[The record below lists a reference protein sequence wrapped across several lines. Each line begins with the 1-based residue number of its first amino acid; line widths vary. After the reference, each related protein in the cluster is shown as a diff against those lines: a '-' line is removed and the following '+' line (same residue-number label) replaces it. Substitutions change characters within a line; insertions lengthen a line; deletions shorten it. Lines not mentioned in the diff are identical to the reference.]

1 MRAAIHIV
9 IMMMTNS
16 LIVSFVCPIKVPTR
30 VTWGGGVLRT
40 SISVGKEESMF
51 LSHLTFI

>member
-16 LIVSFVCPIKVPTR
+16 LIVSFVCSIKVPTR
-30 VTWGGGVLRT
+30 VMGVSYGPL
-40 SISVGKEESMF
+40 F
-51 LSHLTFI
+51 LSEKKKACFFRT

>member
-40 SISVGKEESMF
+40 SISVGKESMF

>member
-16 LIVSFVCPIKVPTR
+16 LIVSFVCSIKVPTR
-30 VTWGGGVLRT
+30 VMRVSYGPL
-40 SISVGKEESMF
+40 ISVGKEESMF